1 MGVPGMLE
9 LWVRLQARAATG
21 DLSGDERALARKL
34 AKAVTNLSEN
44 PFHPGLQSHEIDELT
59 KRYGQKVF
67 ESYLENN
74 TPAAG
79 RLFWAY
85 GPERGQLSVIALEP
99 HPDSAKRGAYGR
111 VRLSGLPEAKAK
123 AKDGTSPIS
132 KRKR

>member
-1 MGVPGMLE
+1 MLE
-9 LWVRLQARAATG
+9 LLVRLRARAATG
-21 DLSGDERALARKL
+21 DLSGDERALVRKL

-44 PFHPGLQSHEIDELT
+44 PFHPGLQSHDMDELT

-99 HPDSAKRGAYGR
+99 HPDSSKRGAYGR
-111 VRLSGLPEAKAK
+111 VRLSGLPDAKGSAGAAAVPRK
-123 AKDGTSPIS
+123 
-132 KRKR
+132 KR

>member
-9 LWVRLQARAATG
+9 LLVRLRARAATG
-21 DLSGDERALARKL
+21 DLSGDERALVRKL

-44 PFHPGLQSHEIDELT
+44 PFHPGLQSHDMDELT

-99 HPDSAKRGAYGR
+99 HPDSSKRGAYGR
-111 VRLSGLPEAKAK
+111 VRLSGLPDAKGSAGAAAVPRK
-123 AKDGTSPIS
+123 
-132 KRKR
+132 KR